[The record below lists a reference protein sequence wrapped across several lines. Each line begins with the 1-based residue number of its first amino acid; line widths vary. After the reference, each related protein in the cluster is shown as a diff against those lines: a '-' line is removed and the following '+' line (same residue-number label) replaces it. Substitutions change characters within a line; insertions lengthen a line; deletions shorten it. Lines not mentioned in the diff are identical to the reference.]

1 MSNVNPTMTAIKAH
15 RPVVR
20 QEQFAEFTLVK
31 PEEFTFL
38 IGQLDAV
45 LRLLGEMLD
54 CHPRLKGDIIARINS
69 VLDERLR
76 LQSLAAGKIP
86 NQ

>member
-1 MSNVNPTMTAIKAH
+1 MTTQLCPPAAQSPIF
-15 RPVVR
+15 PP
-20 QEQFAEFTLVK
+20 FTLVK
-31 PEEFTFL
+31 PEEFVLL

-54 CHPRLKGDIIARINS
+54 CHPRLKADIIARINS